1 MNRILIV
8 EDDGHLVAEL
18 VDLLTSEG
26 FDVRHVSDGEQA
38 LSAVSDTAPD
48 VVLLDLRMPHMNGFT
63 FAGLLRSN
71 RKMSRL
77 PIVAMT
83 GYYTRP
89 EDATLMKALG
99 IDACLTKPF
108 TPKELLSAIDAVL
121 GRPEPLGDHRAP

>member
-1 MNRILIV
+1 
-8 EDDGHLVAEL
+8 VA
-18 VDLLTSEG
+18 
-26 FDVRHVSDGEQA
+26 DGEQA

-63 FAGLLRSN
+63 FAGLLRNN

-89 EDATLMKALG
+89 EDTTLMKALG

-108 TPKELLSAIDAVL
+108 TPRELLSAIDAVL
-121 GRPEPLGDHRAP
+121 GRPGPSGDLRAQ